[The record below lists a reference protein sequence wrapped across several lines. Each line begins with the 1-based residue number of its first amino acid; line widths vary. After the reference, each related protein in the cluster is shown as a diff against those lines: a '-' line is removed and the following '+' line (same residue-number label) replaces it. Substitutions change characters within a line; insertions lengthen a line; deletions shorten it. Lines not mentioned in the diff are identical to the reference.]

1 MEFLSLGLHIIADHV
16 IIMCN
21 RRRRRWWLPAYHHR
35 MNASAQMMANDIT
48 NAITIQRELLE
59 KDKGDE
65 TTQSKRNCIFFFSFC
80 LKIINFFLSPN
91 TNDKSFCLF
100 LVDLW
105 RSFAFG
111 WIWNWTN
118 AMPPNQALVI
128 SFFVWMN
135 GKALFEHRESV
146 TSRSAIMFACEV
158 HSKLTQKQEKCIRKI
173 L

>member
-48 NAITIQRELLE
+48 NAITIQRELE

-146 TSRSAIMFACEV
+146 ISRSAIMFACEV